1 VPQRMDEAVSP
12 PVMTPM
18 QSGLDQLPPSAW
30 LCAAFTG
37 LAVFL
42 LLCHPAGHLRRM
54 TRGRSKLAAV
64 VAPMLRLLR
73 GRADAPPL
81 IRRLLLCGV
90 GVLALGLP
98 AARIDG
104 WLGDL
109 LWFAVPV
116 VAAIGVLV
124 LGWLEPRSAR
134 RRREQLIM
142 EVPQALELMAACL
155 GGGLPARTACAAV
168 VRTFEG
174 PVADDLGQV
183 LALLE
188 LGVGDV
194 VAWQALHD
202 HPQLGLAAADLARS
216 VESGTAMV
224 QGLRHHAAAA
234 RELRRSERQVLARA
248 VGVRSVL
255 PLMMC
260 FIPSFLLLGIVPA
273 VVSAVFNALP

>member
-1 VPQRMDEAVSP
+1 VPSTLITTMLAGF
-12 PVMTPM
+12 TTA
-18 QSGLDQLPPSAW
+18 SASAL
-30 LCAAFTG
+30 LCAGFAG

-42 LLCHPAGHLRRM
+42 LLRHPAGQLRRM
-54 TRGRSKLAAV
+54 MRRKSRLAV
-64 VAPMLRLLR
+64 GVRPLVRLLQ

-81 IRRLLLCGV
+81 IHRVLLSMACVIALS
-90 GVLALGLP
+90 LA

-104 WLGDL
+104 WLGGL

-116 VAAIGVLV
+116 VAATGVLA
-124 LGWLEPRSAR
+124 LGWVEPQSTR
-134 RRREQLIM
+134 RRRQRLIM

-155 GGGLPARTACAAV
+155 GAGLPARTACAAV
-168 VRTFEG
+168 VQTFDG

-194 VAWQALHD
+194 VAWEALRD

-216 VESGTAMV
+216 VESGTSMV
-224 QGLRHHAAAA
+224 EGLRHHAAAA
-234 RELRRSERQVLARA
+234 REARRSELQVRARA

-255 PLMMC
+255 PLMTC
-260 FIPSFLLLGIVPA
+260 FIPSFMLLGIVPA
-273 VVSAVFNALP
+273 VASAVFNALP

>member
-1 VPQRMDEAVSP
+1 
-12 PVMTPM
+12 
-18 QSGLDQLPPSAW
+18 
-30 LCAAFTG
+30 
-37 LAVFL
+37 
-42 LLCHPAGHLRRM
+42 AGRLRRM
-54 TRGRSKLAAV
+54 TRSRSKLAAAA
-64 VAPMLRLLR
+64 APILRLFR

-81 IRRLLLCGV
+81 GRRLLLSMV
-90 GVLALGLP
+90 GVLGPGWP

-104 WLGDL
+104 WLGGL
-109 LWFAVPV
+109 LWSALPV
-116 VAAIGVLV
+116 VAATGVLG

-142 EVPQALELMAACL
+142 EVPQVLELMAACL
-155 GGGLPARTACAAV
+155 GAGLPARTARAAV
-168 VRTFEG
+168 VRTFDG

-183 LALLE
+183 LASLE

-194 VAWQALHD
+194 VAWQTLHD

-216 VESGTAMV
+216 VESGTSMV

-234 RELRRSERQVLARA
+234 REGRRSELHVLARA

-273 VVSAVFNALP
+273 VVSAVFSALPERWLTWKYPQPLRHSKLHRQIRAGPHDPVVDQETPDASEPMPH